1 MANSNLTPEVARSSG
16 PSVDALVLILGN
28 ADFIDWVSKKY
39 ALLKK
44 KRNQTQEGGELNE
57 IELQQ
62 RDKVEMMSESMVE
75 IDKVSHASLK
85 TDFFFYLFIFFR
97 QQVNRLRKRAKKLEL
112 KTKYSCQP
120 RA

>member
-1 MANSNLTPEVARSSG
+1 MTPEVARSSG

-75 IDKVSHASLK
+75 IDKVSCIFK
-85 TDFFFYLFIFFR
+85 NEFFSFIFFR